1 MISLFHK
8 SESPMIQNYLAA
20 AKSRRPWKIPL
31 MANRFVV
38 LDTETSGFEVG
49 TDRILSIALF
59 EIINGQ
65 VDLALSRKWVVFQPE
80 SAPTAATA
88 IHGILP
94 SETRGGT
101 DEKKVLE
108 ELIPLLTGA
117 MVVGHHIGFD
127 AAMINE
133 AMVRHFQV
141 KFTNRIVDT
150 AIMATREIVAFHQSG
165 YKNQRPPSLDEVCS
179 QLNLPIV
186 ARHTAE
192 GDAFLAAQI
201 FLFLCGRI
209 RRRLLRR
216 AIHRRDPRL
225 RDLPIGRFRQPRA
238 AL

>member
-1 MISLFHK
+1 MIPFLHK
-8 SESPMIQNYLAA
+8 SESPLIQNYLAA
-20 AKSRRPWKIPL
+20 TRRRRSRKTPL
-31 MANRFVV
+31 MGNRFVV
-38 LDTETSGFEVG
+38 IDTETSGFNVE

-59 EIINGQ
+59 EIIDGQ
-65 VDLALSRKWVVFQPE
+65 IDMTLCRKWVVFQPE

-94 SETRGGT
+94 SETREGT

-117 MVVGHHIGFD
+117 VVVGHHIRFD

-133 AMVRHFQV
+133 AMIRHF
-141 KFTNRIVDT
+141 KANFSNRIVDT
-150 AIMATREIVAFHQSG
+150 AIMAMRELAAFHQTG
-165 YKNQRPPSLDEVCS
+165 YENQRPPSLNEVCS
-179 QLNLPIV
+179 QLNMPIV

-216 AIHRRDPRL
+216 PVRRRPPKL
-225 RDLPIGRFRQPRA
+225 RDLAAKRFRA
-238 AL
+238 

>member
-1 MISLFHK
+1 MISFFHK
-8 SESPMIQNYLAA
+8 SESPLIQNYLAA
-20 AKSRRPWKIPL
+20 NKSRRPWKIPL

-38 LDTETSGFEVG
+38 IDTETSGFNVG

-59 EIINGQ
+59 EIIDGQ
-65 VDLALSRKWVVFQPE
+65 INVALSRRWTVFQPE
-80 SAPTAATA
+80 SALTAATA
-88 IHGILP
+88 VHGILP
-94 SETRGGT
+94 SETREGM

-117 MVVGHHIGFD
+117 IVVGHHIRFD

-133 AMVRHFQV
+133 AMVRHF
-141 KFTNRIVDT
+141 KANFSNRIVDT
-150 AIMATREIVAFHQSG
+150 ARMAMREMVAFRQAG
-165 YKNQRPPSLDEVCS
+165 YENQRPPSLDEVCS
-179 QLNLPIV
+179 QLSLPII

-216 AIHRRDPRL
+216 PVHRRPPKL
-225 RDLPIGRFRQPRA
+225 RDLAAKCFRE
-238 AL
+238 